1 MSSPG
6 QACLI
11 LWHQALLHMF
21 RPFAIVVKW
30 KMQRMPNLSSNNL
43 SQHYLGLAAHA
54 ILQSI
59 KQLSCCNV
67 QAQHCRAIQIQ
78 HHGTSIA
85 KARIWP
91 WCSRRNYPW
100 PMAIILLK
108 SLSFVFS
115 TLAHWPLVA
124 WRNRLEKHPLTLT
137 GQHLDQSWSKA
148 WPWFRVKRRMV
159 FFRPSSLS
167 LWPYEY
173 QSWQNS
179 LRPRTIRLNRHP
191 LEKLWQHKAKSK
203 GLIISSWSSRVSYA
217 LDLSSQ
223 QRQHGHTRTLSFE
236 NCVKTQ
242 KPLTSGALSVRLDC
256 LAKRL
261 WSTLAMLNSEFC
273 RELSVAKLLDAASRG
288 SATLRKLTTCQ
299 IEDLPRSWWCRP
311 MPEIPRHRRHRS
323 KLELVWRWQ

>member
-30 KMQRMPNLSSNNL
+30 KRQRMQNLSSNKL

-59 KQLSCCNV
+59 KQLSCCKV

-115 TLAHWPLVA
+115 TLAHWSLVA
-124 WRNRLEKHPLTLT
+124 SRNRLKKHPLTLT

-159 FFRPSSLS
+159 FSGLLRYPSGPMSIKAGKTVWGLALFDS
-167 LWPYEY
+167 IGIPWRNFDSTK
-173 QSWQNS
+173 Q
-179 LRPRTIRLNRHP
+179 
-191 LEKLWQHKAKSK
+191 KAK
-203 GLIISSWSSRVSYA
+203 V
-217 LDLSSQ
+217 
-223 QRQHGHTRTLSFE
+223 
-236 NCVKTQ
+236 
-242 KPLTSGALSVRLDC
+242 
-256 LAKRL
+256 
-261 WSTLAMLNSEFC
+261 
-273 RELSVAKLLDAASRG
+273 
-288 SATLRKLTTCQ
+288 
-299 IEDLPRSWWCRP
+299 
-311 MPEIPRHRRHRS
+311 
-323 KLELVWRWQ
+323 